1 MRAFS
6 RLNFMTVLKV
16 LNEFLFLMY
25 LDSSRLF
32 HSIGKEYRGDFLKSS
47 VRGFGSMKLSA
58 LRSGLSPWLTTF
70 LVRTPLNELGA

>member
-6 RLNFMTVLKV
+6 RLNFMTV

-32 HSIGKEYRGDFLKSS
+32 HSKGKEYRGDFLKSS

-58 LRSGLSPWLTTF
+58 LRSGLSPWLTKF
-70 LVRTPLNELGA
+70 LVHTPLNELGA